1 MRLRILTLILC
12 TVGSSVVFAHGPSR
26 QKVTQTIEINA
37 PAAKVWGLIAD
48 FCAISQWHPAIA
60 ACTLEGGNAVGAKR
74 TLRAGKAYGP
84 EIVEELQA
92 YDPATM
98 MYRYKIIKTD
108 NAVMPVTTYSA
119 FLTVTAKDDKTS
131 SVEWR
136 SGFYRAYPK
145 NNPPPEL
152 NDEAALKAVNA
163 VYQQGLENLKK
174 LAEQQGS

>member
-1 MRLRILTLILC
+1 MRSRVLTLLALTILPSL
-12 TVGSSVVFAHGPSR
+12 VLAHGPSR
-26 QKVTQTIEINA
+26 QKVTHSITINA
-37 PAAKVWGLIAD
+37 PAADVWALIAD
-48 FCAISQWHPAIA
+48 FCAISKWHPAIA
-60 ACTLEGGNAVGAKR
+60 ACTLEGGNVVGAKR
-74 TLRAGKAYGP
+74 SLRVGKADGP

-119 FLTVTAKDDKTS
+119 FLTVTAQGDKAST
-131 SVEWR
+131 VEWR

-152 NDEAALKAVNA
+152 NDEAAVKAVTA
-163 VYQQGLENLKK
+163 VYQQGLDNLKK
-174 LAEQQGS
+174 LAEKTGS